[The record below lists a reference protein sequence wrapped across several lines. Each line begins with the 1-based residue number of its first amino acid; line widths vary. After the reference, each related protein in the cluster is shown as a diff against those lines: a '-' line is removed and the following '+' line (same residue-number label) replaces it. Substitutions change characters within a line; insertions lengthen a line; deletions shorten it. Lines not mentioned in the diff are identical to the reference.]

1 MSIVSLE
8 RFLKDAGK
16 SGSRPPATDSTSSYL
31 ELSSR
36 LMAAICRSVLVGGT
50 YTDLSCKLEDLRKN
64 LNVASEREASGTA
77 RETEAVLQMFQNRVR
92 QTDEETAAEFK
103 GILDILNTAF
113 AQLNA
118 RSEKSD
124 ERMKHL
130 ETGLSRVAKVDDL
143 GSLRAQVG
151 KMLEFVRQET
161 KVDQTNGKAELDSL
175 GSQIRQA
182 QQTSARFRTHFA
194 TREEAVDELKA
205 RLGTGADANLHT
217 ALFVADSLRAVRVRH
232 GDEIANNIL
241 QDLGRNE
248 IQSLAPNGAVFCW
261 SPTSI
266 LLIWDHA
273 DAAMA
278 PSELPGRFKAPIE
291 CKAFVGTRTAI
302 FNIALRSMVR
312 AASGSVDEIVW
323 ALDRFQK
330 GGTA

>member
-8 RFLKDAGK
+8 KFLYDARK
-16 SGSRPPATDSTSSYL
+16 SGGPAPATEASGSYL

-36 LMAAICRSVLVGGT
+36 LMAAICRSVLVGET
-50 YTDLSCKLEDLRKN
+50 FTDLSGKQEELRKN
-64 LNVASEREASGTA
+64 LNVAAEGEASGTA
-77 RETEAVLQMFQNRVR
+77 RETEALLQTFQQRVR
-92 QTDEETAAEFK
+92 QTDEETAKEFK
-103 GILDILNTAF
+103 GVLDILNNAF
-113 AQLNA
+113 AKLNA

-130 ETGLSRVAKVDDL
+130 EAGLNRVTRADDL

-151 KMLEFVRQET
+151 KMLEFVRQEV
-161 KVDQTNGKAELDSL
+161 KFDQTDGKAEIDSL
-175 GSQIRQA
+175 GNQIRQA
-182 QQTSARFRTHFA
+182 QQATSRFRVHFA
-194 TREEAVDELKA
+194 TREEAIEELKS
-205 RLGTGADANLHT
+205 RLGKGGDAGLHT

-241 QDLGRNE
+241 QDLARKE
-248 IQSLAPNGAVFCW
+248 IQSLVPSGAVFCW

-273 DAAMA
+273 DAATA
-278 PSELPGRFKAPIE
+278 PSELSARVKAPIE
-291 CKAFVGTRTAI
+291 CKAFVGTRTAL

-312 AASGSVDEIVW
+312 AANGPVDEIVW

-330 GGTA
+330 GGAA